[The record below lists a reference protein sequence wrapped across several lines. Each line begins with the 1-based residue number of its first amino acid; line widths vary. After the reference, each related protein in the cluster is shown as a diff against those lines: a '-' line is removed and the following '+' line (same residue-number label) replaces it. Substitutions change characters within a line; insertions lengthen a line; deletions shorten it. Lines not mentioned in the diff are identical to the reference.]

1 MRSMRRRIIVFA
13 VCALLMMTLI
23 SAAFATSVHANS
35 IAEANVCDKTETD
48 PFCFSFQK
56 QSGNQRIGAF
66 GQNHSNPVRA
76 YYTVPKLTVNVKV
89 IIDNYTAYKSV
100 LAENPGF
107 SFSMRRSVDLV
118 DLSSSI
124 WGWSNSMDNFPT
136 PYTFVGTEEITWE
149 GGEGSK
155 EVTFDPVDAYGK
167 LEDLLWFEPS
177 ASTNEHFSINQIVIE
192 KSSGVTAKPFKCKT
206 NSNTE
211 VTAFNCIRITNH
223 SNSGN
228 NQVNLVLR
236 LKYNPGIEGKEPPPE
251 PETKYSKT
259 IKPYDNQKNA
269 YRLSLSL
276 DTPVPDKEEPEK
288 DVIFVL
294 DVSSSMEKTFGD
306 GPSRLHQL
314 QNVLTNPD
322 CGVVDVLAK
331 SDKNRMH
338 VITFGSRVSRLEID
352 PKVSESAEEIKDAI
366 KKITIEAHPHGGT
379 NYYNALSETGRIIG
393 ELGASSEKI
402 VFFITDGKPTAA
414 YPAANIYYGTADQYY
429 PASIFAR
436 YAAQALTVDRFYSIF
451 VGGNDGEASDL
462 QTITQAVKLNA
473 SNPESEKF
481 MIQADSST
489 ELNSALQRFL
499 SFLNNA
505 LHDVVIE
512 DQISEYLDYAGNAC
526 VTATTKTSSGGVTE
540 TTLIK
545 DKDYTLSTNGNKVTM
560 KLVGYTLPGTTYTLS
575 FDVKANRNAL
585 EYYYENA
592 DVNGDGIVD
601 SAEEIYPDTGDAG
614 TGINSSGQPGLK
626 SNSGATLKYSYGV
639 DKTETKTY
647 PHPVFQVDADP
658 AKAEIRLTKELI
670 GRTLEEG
677 EFLFQLYDK
686 NGNAVGDPVAND
698 ANGEIV
704 FQDLSFAKS
713 GEFDFTVKELIPEE
727 PNRTIDYDVREIP
740 VKVKV
745 FFDNATNMLD
755 ADVTYPSGTT
765 FTNVYHPEPVEVTI
779 ETEKILEGHI
789 ALKPGMFSFEL
800 MEEGGK
806 RLETV
811 SNGADGVVGKIK
823 YTPLV
828 LDEPGVYR
836 FIIQEAIPIPQDPNI
851 RYDMFRTFVTVEVK
865 DNNGKLE
872 AEVSYSRTAFIN
884 KYVTPPVNAQI
895 EIPTILTGRRLTTG
909 AFQYK
914 LAEYNEE
921 DGTIGKEVAEAI
933 NSIDGLVRFD
943 SIQFDEPTE
952 HTYIAW
958 QVEPEEPISHMTYD
972 TKQIIVHLLVEADE
986 ENGQL
991 TATTEYFV
999 KDDENAEPLFFNIYH
1014 IRGRIW

>member
-1 MRSMRRRIIVFA
+1 MRSLRKRTIVFA

-23 SAAFATSVHANS
+23 SSAFATSVHANS
-35 IAEANVCDKTETD
+35 IAGANVYDKTETD

-76 YYTVPKLTVNVKV
+76 YTTFPQLTVNVKV
-89 IIDNYTAYKSV
+89 IIDNYSAYSSV
-100 LAENPGF
+100 LADNPGF
-107 SFSMRRSVDLV
+107 SFSLRRSTDLV
-118 DLSSSI
+118 NLSRLNNSYDSSK
-124 WGWSNSMDNFPT
+124 DNFPT
-136 PYTFVGTEEITWE
+136 PYTFSGYEEIRWE
-149 GGEGSK
+149 GGVDRSPT
-155 EVTFDPVDAYGK
+155 VTFDSQYAYAYPYGDPV
-167 LEDLLWFEPS
+167 DLLWFEPS
-177 ASTNEHFSINQIVIE
+177 ATTNAHFSINRIV
-192 KSSGVTAKPFKCKT
+192 SSSSDRAEPYVCNTNTGAQVTA
-206 NSNTE
+206 
-211 VTAFNCIRITNH
+211 VNCIRIKKHTYTDNR
-223 SNSGN
+223 
-228 NQVNLVLR
+228 VNLELH
-236 LKYNPGIEGKEPPPE
+236 LQYNPGIEGKEPPPE

-259 IKPYDNQKNA
+259 ITPYDNQKNA

-294 DVSSSMEKTFGD
+294 DVSESMKQPFGTQT
-306 GPSRLHQL
+306 RLQQL
-314 QNVLTNPD
+314 KKVLTD
-322 CGVVDVLAK
+322 KDRVVDVLAK

-338 VITFGSRVSRLEID
+338 VITFGSRVSRLKIN
-352 PKVSESAEEIKDAI
+352 PNVSVSASEIKLAI
-366 KKITIEAHPHGGT
+366 DNIKTDGGT
-379 NYYNALSETGRIIG
+379 NYYNALSETKNIIS
-393 ELGASSEKI
+393 ELGASSEKT

-414 YPAANIYYGTADQYY
+414 YPAANVYLGDKDYQYY

-451 VGGNDGEASDL
+451 VGGNQGDASDL

-481 MIQADSST
+481 MIQANDST
-489 ELNSALQRFL
+489 ELDSALQRFL
-499 SFLNNA
+499 SFLNNS
-505 LHDVVIE
+505 LHDVIIE

-540 TTLIK
+540 TTLK
-545 DKDYTLSTNGNKVTM
+545 ADKDYTLSINGRKVTM

-575 FDVKANRNAL
+575 FDVKANPKAL
-585 EYYYENA
+585 EYYYVHA
-592 DVNGDGIVD
+592 DADGDGIVD

-614 TGINSSGQPGLK
+614 TGEYSSGQPGLK

-647 PHPVFQVDADP
+647 PHPVFQVDTDP
-658 AKAEIRLTKELI
+658 ANAEIRLTKELI
-670 GRTLEEG
+670 GKTLEEG
-677 EFLFQLYDK
+677 EFYFQLFDK

-704 FQDLSFAKS
+704 FQELSFVNT
-713 GEFDFTVKELIPEE
+713 GEFNFTVKELIPEE
-727 PNRTIDYDVREIP
+727 QNPTIDYDESEIP

-745 FFDNATNMLD
+745 SLNNVTNMLD
-755 ADVTYPSGTT
+755 ADVTYPSGST
-765 FTNVYHPEPVEVTI
+765 FTNVYHPEPIEVTI

-806 RLETV
+806 LLETV

-823 YTPLV
+823 YAPLV

-836 FIIQEAIPIPQDPNI
+836 YIIQEAIPIPQDPNI
-851 RYDMFRTFVTVEVK
+851 RYDTYRTFVTVEVT

-872 AEVSYSRTAFIN
+872 AEVSYSRAAFIN
-884 KYVTPPVNAQI
+884 KYVIPPVNAQI

-914 LAEYNEE
+914 LAEFNEE
-921 DGTIGKEVAEAI
+921 DGTIGKVVAEAD

-952 HTYIAW
+952 RTYIAW

-972 TKQIIVHLLVEADE
+972 TKQIIVHLLVEVDE

-999 KDDENAEPLFFNIYH
+999 KDDESAEPSFFNIYH

>member
-1 MRSMRRRIIVFA
+1 MRSLRKRIIVFA

-23 SAAFATSVHANS
+23 SSAFATSVHANS
-35 IAEANVCDKTETD
+35 IAGANVYDKTETD

-76 YYTVPKLTVNVKV
+76 NQTFPKLTVNVKV
-89 IIDNYTAYKSV
+89 IIDNYSAYSSV
-100 LAENPGF
+100 LARNPGF
-107 SFSMRRSVDLV
+107 SFSLKRSTDLV
-118 DLSSSI
+118 DLSSLYSL
-124 WGWSNSMDNFPT
+124 SSYDNFPSPCT
-136 PYTFVGTEEITWE
+136 FDGPYEIRWT
-149 GGEGSK
+149 GREGSTK
-155 EVTFDPVDAYGK
+155 VTFDPADAPYYALYGIGVA
-167 LEDLLWFEPS
+167 EDLLWFEPS
-177 ASTNEHFSINQIVIE
+177 TTTNAHFSINRIVIQ
-192 KSSGVTAKPFKCKT
+192 SSSADRAEPFVCNTNTGAQVTA
-206 NSNTE
+206 
-211 VTAFNCIRITNH
+211 VNCIRIKKHTNTD
-223 SNSGN
+223 
-228 NQVNLVLR
+228 NQVNLELH
-236 LKYNPGIEGKEPPPE
+236 LQYNPGIEGKEPPPD

-259 IKPYDNQKNA
+259 ITPYDNQKNA

-276 DTPVPDKEEPEK
+276 DTPLPDKEEPEK

-294 DVSSSMEKTFGD
+294 DVSESMKQPFGTQT
-306 GPSRLHQL
+306 RLQQL
-314 QNVLTNPD
+314 KDVLTKD
-322 CGVVDVLAK
+322 DRVVDVLAK

-338 VITFGSRVSRLEID
+338 VITFGSRVSRLKIN
-352 PKVSESAEEIKDAI
+352 PNVSVSASEIKRAI
-366 KKITIEAHPHGGT
+366 NNIKIDGGT
-379 NYYNALSETGRIIG
+379 NYYNALSETKSIIS
-393 ELGASSEKI
+393 ELGASSEKT

-414 YPAANIYYGTADQYY
+414 YPAANVYYGLETQYY

-451 VGGNDGEASDL
+451 VGGSQGDASDL

-481 MIQADSST
+481 MIQANNST

-499 SFLNNA
+499 SFLNNS
-505 LHDVVIE
+505 LHDVIIE

-540 TTLIK
+540 TTLK
-545 DKDYTLSTNGNKVTM
+545 ADKDYTLSINGRKVTM

-575 FDVKANRNAL
+575 FDVKANSKAL
-585 EYYYENA
+585 EYYYDHA
-592 DVNGDGIVD
+592 DADGDGIVD

-614 TGINSSGQPGLK
+614 TGEYSSGQPGLK

-647 PHPVFQVDADP
+647 PHPVFQVDTDP
-658 AKAEIRLTKELI
+658 ANAEIRLTKELI
-670 GRTLEEG
+670 GKTLEEG
-677 EFLFQLYDK
+677 EFYFQLFDK

-704 FQDLSFAKS
+704 FQELSFVNS
-713 GEFDFTVKELIPEE
+713 GEFNFTVKELIPEE
-727 PNRTIDYDVREIP
+727 QNPTIDYDESEIP

-745 FFDNATNMLD
+745 SLNNVTNMLD
-755 ADVTYPSGTT
+755 ADVTYPSGST
-765 FTNVYHPEPVEVTI
+765 FTNVYHPEPIEVTI

-806 RLETV
+806 LLETV

-823 YTPLV
+823 YAPLV

-836 FIIQEAIPIPQDPNI
+836 YIIQEAIPIPQDPNI
-851 RYDMFRTFVTVEVK
+851 RYDMSRNYVTVKVT

-872 AEVSYSRTAFIN
+872 AEVSYTSAAFIN
-884 KYVTPPVNAQI
+884 KYVIPPVNAQI

-914 LAEYNEE
+914 LAEFNEE
-921 DGTIGKEVAEAI
+921 DGTIGKVVAEAD

-943 SIQFDEPTE
+943 NIQFDEPTE
-952 HTYIAW
+952 RTYIAW

-972 TKQIIVHLLVEADE
+972 TKQIIVHLLVEVDE

-999 KDDENAEPLFFNIYH
+999 KDDESAEPSFFNIYH